1 MLGDWAQYSTPL
13 PHPRASS
20 IPPWH
25 GDLHLGMQFCVAH
38 PQSPLEH
45 GLEPWQ
51 GVSWRPRMRADWLR
65 STRETLP
72 RGDTGCGEVGTCQRL
87 GLVPGGAMSEGLIQ
101 RSAGERTGHNPKAAL
116 PRPQGIA
123 GSGRGCPRPRRL
135 LLLPFLLG
143 NRALPT
149 LSQARHPGS
158 VHGQGPHV
166 STPPLQSHC
175 CPSPL

>member
-1 MLGDWAQYSTPL
+1 MLGDWAL
-13 PHPRASS
+13 PHPGASS

-72 RGDTGCGEVGTCQRL
+72 KGDTGCGEVGTCQRL
-87 GLVPGGAMSEGLIQ
+87 GLVPGGTMSEGLTQ
-101 RSAGERTGHNPKAAL
+101 RSAGEKAGHTPKAPGHSREWPGMPTAQMSAASPL
-116 PRPQGIA
+116 PLGEQGTSHIVP
-123 GSGRGCPRPRRL
+123 G
-135 LLLPFLLG
+135 
-143 NRALPT
+143 
-149 LSQARHPGS
+149 QAPGS